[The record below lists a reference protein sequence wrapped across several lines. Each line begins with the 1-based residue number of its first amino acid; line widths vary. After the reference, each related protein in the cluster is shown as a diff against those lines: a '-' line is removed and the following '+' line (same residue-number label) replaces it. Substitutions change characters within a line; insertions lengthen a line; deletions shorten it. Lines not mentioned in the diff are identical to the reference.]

1 MKAIMK
7 LVFVLIMTLN
17 YAQNNEKKENI
28 KIGDYKYEIFLQDGW
43 NYERN
48 LNYINF
54 ILKFR
59 HEEQFLGNYL
69 TYRKTSS
76 SQNYKNKISEE
87 LPLDIR
93 STYKDGIILS
103 EGEIEINEAKKTIT
117 AISKTFYKDKGFESD
132 PDTIKRIYRQ
142 KRCGSFELVQV
153 SEFGNNKET
162 ITYKK

>member
-54 ILKFR
+54 ITIVTSKVTTIAAKSILKFV
-59 HEEQFLGNYL
+59 
-69 TYRKTSS
+69 
-76 SQNYKNKISEE
+76 
-87 LPLDIR
+87 
-93 STYKDGIILS
+93 
-103 EGEIEINEAKKTIT
+103 
-117 AISKTFYKDKGFESD
+117 SD
-132 PDTIKRIYRQ
+132 F
-142 KRCGSFELVQV
+142 SNL
-153 SEFGNNKET
+153 EFNSDFKF
-162 ITYKK
+162 